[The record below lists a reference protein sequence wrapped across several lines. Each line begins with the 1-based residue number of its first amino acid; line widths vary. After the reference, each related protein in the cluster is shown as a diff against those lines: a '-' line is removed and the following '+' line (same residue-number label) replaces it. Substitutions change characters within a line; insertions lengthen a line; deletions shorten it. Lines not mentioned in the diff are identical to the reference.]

1 MLNFSA
7 KGEACG
13 RKQEKREDLG
23 VQSSSTQS
31 ISQPDLGAHPCQF
44 LLLSSA
50 YLTSTKD
57 QDLVGIKRLRACSH
71 SVNT

>member
-1 MLNFSA
+1 M
-7 KGEACG
+7 
-13 RKQEKREDLG
+13 RETHRSRGLG

-31 ISQPDLGAHPCQF
+31 ISQPDLGAHPRQF

-57 QDLVGIKRLRACSH
+57 QDLVGIKRLRDCSH
-71 SVNT
+71 PVNP